1 MIDVNK
7 VQSPRVLILL
17 MGYSPNE
24 NKAPSTRAITLYNEI
39 RKNFPDT
46 YLCMNEGDTR
56 CDDNNY
62 YLLRPLF
69 SSKGK
74 YRIIRSLK
82 YIISKIHII
91 IEILIFIRQKKITS
105 IILRGYDTAFL
116 FPFLKIQKIKTFY
129 DFHGRLDLEII
140 QQNRQKRN
148 TLAAFVYL
156 CDKINLHLADKIL
169 VVSEG
174 ILSQIPEYQHKCLI
188 LQNGVDIKMI
198 ELAKNRM
205 PTIELP
211 VDVYI
216 VGFIGNWEQVMIMD
230 DICNA
235 VDSIDNAISLIIG
248 KGYDA
253 ERIFSH
259 YNDGIKHIFTGQ
271 IDQKNAINLL
281 HRMNV
286 CVIPYN
292 KDYYMSNIRNFFSSR
307 KIFEYIS
314 AGKPIIISNIKG
326 KPEFL
331 IENKNCLIY
340 ESGNPKDLAEKI
352 LLLKNN
358 PKIAE
363 EMSKNNKE
371 LSKKFTWKDI
381 IENSGILDELI

>member
-1 MIDVNK
+1 M
-7 VQSPRVLILL
+7 